1 MNFLDLI
8 GYETNTASIRFIK
21 IFQGGCSY
29 EILYT
34 VYIWKIWKNLYRSSP
49 KEAVD
54 KAKTE
59 LSVISE
65 IDLNRISA
73 YLADSLEIDKDGV
86 ILDECGN
93 IVGVI

>member
-1 MNFLDLI
+1 MKYYIPFTY
-8 GYETNTASIRFIK
+8 GRYGK
-21 IFQGGCSY
+21 ICI
-29 EILYT
+29 EAD
-34 VYIWKIWKNLYRSSP
+34 NP